1 MSGLHTAAIYV
12 SSYCY
17 VSQAYTKNFGD
28 KFKLISA
35 TGPTKTG
42 GVDTY
47 VYEYVVETELGSKY
61 EKVHFVSTFAA
72 SAGVCVCLYVC
83 GGGVGGEERESRER
97 ERERERERGVCSTSS
112 TIYY

>member
-1 MSGLHTAAIYV
+1 MSGPHTAAIYV

-72 SAGVCVCLYVC
+72 SAGARVR
-83 GGGVGGEERESRER
+83 ERARARER
-97 ERERERERGVCSTSS
+97 EKERERERGVYRRPLQC
-112 TIYY
+112 